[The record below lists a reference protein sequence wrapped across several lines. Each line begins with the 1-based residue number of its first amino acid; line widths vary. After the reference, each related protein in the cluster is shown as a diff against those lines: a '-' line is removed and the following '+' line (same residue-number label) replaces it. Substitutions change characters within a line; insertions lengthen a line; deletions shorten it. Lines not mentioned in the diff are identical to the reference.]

1 MHAPTQFE
9 IVNLKATN
17 TEHEERLFGQAKD
30 LAQRA
35 TNRQPSTVVPQI
47 LLRIQAKQK
56 SGSLYNTYY
65 QSISRVSKAM
75 EELNKPGT
83 LSQNTLIRTDFLTSR
98 MSSWQQ
104 HLLRISPF
112 LKSGP
117 GVWWHSVQGGYIFHD
132 SSEAPNNRDEGSHIF
147 FTQEVVSKKDV
158 QWEQIHAQNVQ
169 LPTPYI
175 TVYKNGE
182 FSGRRAFIESSHKN

>member
-112 LKSGP
+112 LRNL
-117 GVWWHSVQGGYIFHD
+117 VREFGG
-132 SSEAPNNRDEGSHIF
+132 
-147 FTQEVVSKKDV
+147 
-158 QWEQIHAQNVQ
+158 
-169 LPTPYI
+169 
-175 TVYKNGE
+175 TVYKAAI
-182 FSGRRAFIESSHKN
+182 FSMTVAKHQITETKALTFSSHKR